1 MLCQEGNVY
10 KYVFSRIIISHMFF
24 PFSYYSF
31 FYLFYYWMNSE
42 RKHTEDVIKPDSGLL
57 LKILIH
63 VIGISALNV
72 YNCIWPHIW
81 MTRTDLVED
90 LDEWNIFINLSW
102 LKWFWPFS
110 LVEWSNDIF
119 FCTVGFLYRVKQT
132 KLFQFVIIFSFVDLF
147 IRNS

>member
-102 LKWFWPFS
+102 LKWFWPLS
-110 LVEWSNDIF
+110 LVEQSNDIF
-119 FCTVGFLYRVKQT
+119 FCTVGFLYRV
-132 KLFQFVIIFSFVDLF
+132 
-147 IRNS
+147 